1 MEKRLEVKLD
11 LDEFEMRALY
21 LQMVFTWN
29 ESKSLSSSEGKK
41 KKSVNKMVDQRDMD
55 IKNLFS
61 IGKYTFYTSWME
73 EGSVYFLISVRMS
86 CQVSA

>member
-1 MEKRLEVKLD
+1 
-11 LDEFEMRALY
+11 
-21 LQMVFTWN
+21 
-29 ESKSLSSSEGKK
+29 
-41 KKSVNKMVDQRDMD
+41 MVDQRDMD